1 MVKPSTYG
9 CAADVRSRSD
19 FACFGLSRSGRLT
32 IDCIERPRRGD
43 PLSMQSYRAFASAV
57 PPSAEACERAVMSRA
72 CKRLECVCRYL
83 KARERDMKA
92 A

>member
-1 MVKPSTYG
+1 V
-9 CAADVRSRSD
+9 CCVVVRSRSD
-19 FACFGLSRSGRLT
+19 FTGFGLSRCGRLT

>member
-1 MVKPSTYG
+1 V
-9 CAADVRSRSD
+9 CCVVVRCRSD
-19 FACFGLSRSGRLT
+19 FTGFGLSRCGRLT

-57 PPSAEACERAVMSRA
+57 PPSAEARGRAVMWRA
-72 CKRLECVCRYL
+72 CKRLDAVCRYV
-83 KARERDMKA
+83 KARERDMEA

>member
-1 MVKPSTYG
+1 
-9 CAADVRSRSD
+9 
-19 FACFGLSRSGRLT
+19 
-32 IDCIERPRRGD
+32 
-43 PLSMQSYRAFASAV
+43 MQSYRAFASAV

-72 CKRLECVCRYL
+72 CKRLGCVRCYL